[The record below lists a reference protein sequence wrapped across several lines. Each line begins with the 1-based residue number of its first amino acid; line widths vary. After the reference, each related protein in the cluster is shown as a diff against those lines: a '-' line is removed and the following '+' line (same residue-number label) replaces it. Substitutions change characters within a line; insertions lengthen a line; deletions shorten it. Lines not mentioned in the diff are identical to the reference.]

1 MRSRL
6 FINLGLLTLIAILAT
21 VAIMKPGKKEAE
33 PFPLLAVDLQGM
45 KRVTLQNK
53 ETLVFEKQDGQWRL
67 TAPFAAPV
75 NQVRIGQLLD
85 VAKATT
91 EASYPLKP
99 EEAGQF
105 GLDAPEAVLT
115 LGDNSLQFGGTD
127 PIKMR
132 RYVRLGNT
140 LHLVEDNFFHH
151 LTATATDY
159 VDKRLIPEGS
169 KIQEIQLP
177 GLKALRN
184 GEGHWTVEPASESST
199 DLAELASV
207 WATSRAIDVKRMDP
221 KVVGETI
228 RIGLVEGAP
237 IEFIILKKSPEL
249 VLGRRDLGLQ
259 YEVTSETSR
268 ELLDQ
273 PKPMSQTPPANEP
286 DGSEDET
293 AEPHD
298 DHDES
303 GESGEEDHEDG
314 DEG

>member
-1 MRSRL
+1 MKSRL
-6 FINLGLLTLIAILAT
+6 LVNLGLLALIAILAT
-21 VAIMKPGKKEAE
+21 VAIVKPGKKEVE
-33 PFPLLAVDLQGM
+33 LSPLLAVDPQGLT
-45 KRVTLQNK
+45 RVTLQNK

-67 TAPFAAPV
+67 TGPFAAPV
-75 NQVRIGQLLD
+75 NQVRVGQLLD
-85 VAKATT
+85 VAKAPS
-91 EASYPLKP
+91 EANYPLKP
-99 EEAGQF
+99 DEAGQF
-105 GLDAPEAVLT
+105 GLDAPQAVLT
-115 LGDNSLQFGGTD
+115 LGDKTLQFGGTD

-132 RYVRLGNT
+132 RYVRVDDT

-151 LTATATDY
+151 LTAAATDY
-159 VDKRLIPEGS
+159 VDKRLIPEGA

-177 GLKALRN
+177 GMKALRN
-184 GEGHWTVEPASESST
+184 AEGRWTVEPASESST

-207 WATSRAIDVKRMDP
+207 WATSRAIDVKRIEP

-237 IEFIILKKSPEL
+237 IEFVILKKSPEL

-268 ELLDQ
+268 ELLNQ
-273 PKPMSQTPPANEP
+273 PKPKSQTPPANEP
-286 DGSEDET
+286 VGSEDET

-298 DHDES
+298 DRDES
-303 GESGEEDHEDG
+303 GESGEEGHDDG

>member
-1 MRSRL
+1 MKSRL
-6 FINLGLLTLIAILAT
+6 LVNLGLLALIAILAT
-21 VAIMKPGKKEAE
+21 VAIVKPGKKEVE
-33 PFPLLAVDLQGM
+33 LSPLLAVDPQGLT
-45 KRVTLQNK
+45 RVTLQNK
-53 ETLVFEKQDGQWRL
+53 ETLVFEKQNGQWHL

-99 EEAGQF
+99 DEAGQF

-151 LTATATDY
+151 LTASATDY

-207 WATSRAIDVKRMDP
+207 WATSRAIDVRRMDA

>member
-184 GEGHWTVEPASESST
+184 AEGHWTVEPTSESST

-207 WATSRAIDVKRMDP
+207 WATSRAIDVRRMDA

-228 RIGLVEGAP
+228 RIGLDEGAP

-268 ELLDQ
+268 ELLNQ
-273 PKPMSQTPPANEP
+273 PKPKSQTPPANEP

-298 DHDES
+298 DRDES
-303 GESGEEDHEDG
+303 GESGEEGHDDG

>member
-1 MRSRL
+1 MKSRL
-6 FINLGLLTLIAILAT
+6 LVNLGLLALIAILAT
-21 VAIMKPGKKEAE
+21 VAIVKPGKKEVE
-33 PFPLLAVDLQGM
+33 LSPLLAVDPQGLT
-45 KRVTLQNK
+45 RVTLQNK

-67 TAPFAAPV
+67 TGPFAAPV
-75 NQVRIGQLLD
+75 NQVRVGQLLD
-85 VAKATT
+85 VAKAPS
-91 EASYPLKP
+91 EANYPLKP
-99 EEAGQF
+99 DEAGQF
-105 GLDAPEAVLT
+105 GLDAPQAVLT
-115 LGDNSLQFGGTD
+115 LGDKTLQFGGTD

-132 RYVRLGNT
+132 RYVRLGDT

-151 LTATATDY
+151 LTAAATDY
-159 VDKRLIPEGS
+159 VDKRLIPEGA

-177 GLKALRN
+177 GMKALRN
-184 GEGHWTVEPASESST
+184 AEGRWTVEPASESST

-228 RIGLVEGAP
+228 HIGLVEGAP
-237 IEFIILKKSPEL
+237 IEFVIVKKSPEL

-268 ELLDQ
+268 ELLNQ
-273 PKPMSQTPPANEP
+273 PKPKSQTPPANEP
-286 DGSEDET
+286 VGSEDET

-298 DHDES
+298 DLDES
-303 GESGEEDHEDG
+303 GESGEEGHDDG

>member
-1 MRSRL
+1 MKSRL
-6 FINLGLLTLIAILAT
+6 LVNLGLLALIAILAT
-21 VAIMKPGKKEAE
+21 VAIVKPGKKEVE
-33 PFPLLAVDLQGM
+33 LSPLLAVDPQGLT
-45 KRVTLQNK
+45 RVTLQNK

-67 TAPFAAPV
+67 TGPFAAPV
-75 NQVRIGQLLD
+75 NQVRVGQLLD
-85 VAKATT
+85 VAKAPS
-91 EASYPLKP
+91 EANYPLKP
-99 EEAGQF
+99 DEAGQF
-105 GLDAPEAVLT
+105 GLDAPQAVLT
-115 LGDNSLQFGGTD
+115 LEDKTLQFGGTD

-132 RYVRLGNT
+132 RYVRVDDT

-151 LTATATDY
+151 LTAAATDY
-159 VDKRLIPEGS
+159 VDKRLIPEGA

-177 GLKALRN
+177 GMKALRN
-184 GEGHWTVEPASESST
+184 AEGRWTVEPASESST

-228 RIGLVEGAP
+228 HIGLVEGAP
-237 IEFIILKKSPEL
+237 IEFVIVKKSPEL

-268 ELLDQ
+268 ELLNQ
-273 PKPMSQTPPANEP
+273 PKPKSQTPPANEP
-286 DGSEDET
+286 VGSEDET

-298 DHDES
+298 DRDES
-303 GESGEEDHEDG
+303 GESGEEGHDDG

>member
-184 GEGHWTVEPASESST
+184 AEGHWTVEPASESST

-207 WATSRAIDVKRMDP
+207 WATSRAIDVRRMDA

>member
-1 MRSRL
+1 
-6 FINLGLLTLIAILAT
+6 
-21 VAIMKPGKKEAE
+21 
-33 PFPLLAVDLQGM
+33 
-45 KRVTLQNK
+45 
-53 ETLVFEKQDGQWRL
+53 
-67 TAPFAAPV
+67 
-75 NQVRIGQLLD
+75 
-85 VAKATT
+85 
-91 EASYPLKP
+91 
-99 EEAGQF
+99 
-105 GLDAPEAVLT
+105 

-184 GEGHWTVEPASESST
+184 AEGHWTVEPASESST

-207 WATSRAIDVKRMDP
+207 WATSRAIDVRRMDA

>member
-151 LTATATDY
+151 LTASATDY

>member
-1 MRSRL
+1 MKSRL
-6 FINLGLLTLIAILAT
+6 LVNVGLLTVIAILAT
-21 VAIMKPGKKEAE
+21 IAIVKPGKEEVE
-33 PFPLLAVDLQGM
+33 PSSLLALYPQGLT
-45 KRVTLQNK
+45 RVTLQNK

-67 TAPFAAPV
+67 TGPFAAPV

-85 VAKATT
+85 VAKAPS
-91 EASYPLKP
+91 EANYPLKP
-99 EEAGQF
+99 NEAGQF

-132 RYVRLGNT
+132 RYVRLGDT

-151 LTATATDY
+151 LTASATDY
-159 VDKRLIPEGS
+159 VDKRLIPEGA
-169 KIQEIQLP
+169 KIQDIQLP

-184 GEGHWTVEPASESST
+184 AEGRWTVEPASESST

-207 WATSRAIDVKRMDP
+207 WATSRAIDVKRMDSQ
-221 KVVGETI
+221 VVGEAI

-237 IEFIILKKSPEL
+237 IKFVILKKSPEL

-259 YEVTSETSR
+259 YEVTGETSR
-268 ELLDQ
+268 ELLNQ
-273 PKPMSQTPPANEP
+273 PRPKSLTPSVNEQDRP
-286 DGSEDET
+286 EDET
-293 AEPHD
+293 TAPHD
-298 DHDES
+298 ESDES
-303 GESGEEDHEDG
+303 GEDVGHDG

>member
-1 MRSRL
+1 MKSRL
-6 FINLGLLTLIAILAT
+6 LVNLGLLALIAILAT
-21 VAIMKPGKKEAE
+21 VAIVKPGKKEVE
-33 PFPLLAVDLQGM
+33 LSPLLAVDPQGLT
-45 KRVTLQNK
+45 RVTLQNK

-67 TAPFAAPV
+67 TGPFAAPV
-75 NQVRIGQLLD
+75 NQVRVGQLLD
-85 VAKATT
+85 VAKAPS
-91 EASYPLKP
+91 EANYPLKP
-99 EEAGQF
+99 DEAGQF
-105 GLDAPEAVLT
+105 GLDAPQAVLT
-115 LGDNSLQFGGTD
+115 LGDKTLQFGGTD

-132 RYVRLGNT
+132 RYVRLGDT

-151 LTATATDY
+151 LTAAATDY
-159 VDKRLIPEGS
+159 VDKRLIPEGA

-177 GLKALRN
+177 GMKALRN
-184 GEGHWTVEPASESST
+184 AEGRWTVEPASESST

-228 RIGLVEGAP
+228 HIGLVEGAP
-237 IEFIILKKSPEL
+237 IEFVIVKKSPEL

-268 ELLDQ
+268 ELLNQ
-273 PKPMSQTPPANEP
+273 PKPKSQTPPANEP
-286 DGSEDET
+286 VGSEDET

-298 DHDES
+298 DRDES
-303 GESGEEDHEDG
+303 GESGEEGHDDG

>member
-268 ELLDQ
+268 ELLNQ

>member
-184 GEGHWTVEPASESST
+184 AEGHWTVEPTSESST

-207 WATSRAIDVKRMDP
+207 WATSRAIDVRRMDA

-268 ELLDQ
+268 ELLNQ
-273 PKPMSQTPPANEP
+273 PKPKSQTPPANEP

-298 DHDES
+298 DRDES
-303 GESGEEDHEDG
+303 GESGEEGHDDG

>member
-1 MRSRL
+1 MKSRL
-6 FINLGLLTLIAILAT
+6 LVNLGLLALIAILAM
-21 VAIMKPGKKEAE
+21 VAIVKPGKKEVE
-33 PFPLLAVDLQGM
+33 LSPLLAVDPQGLT
-45 KRVTLQNK
+45 RVTLQNK

-67 TAPFAAPV
+67 TGPFAAPV
-75 NQVRIGQLLD
+75 NQVRVGQLLD
-85 VAKATT
+85 VAKAPS
-91 EASYPLKP
+91 EANYPLKLD
-99 EEAGQF
+99 EAGQF
-105 GLDAPEAVLT
+105 GLDAPQAVLT
-115 LGDNSLQFGGTD
+115 LGDKTLQFGGTD

-132 RYVRLGNT
+132 RYVRLGDT

-151 LTATATDY
+151 LTAAATDY
-159 VDKRLIPEGS
+159 VDKRLIPEGA

-177 GLKALRN
+177 GMKALRN
-184 GEGHWTVEPASESST
+184 AEGRWTVEPASESST

-228 RIGLVEGAP
+228 GIGLVEGAP
-237 IEFIILKKSPEL
+237 IEFVIVKKSPEL

-268 ELLDQ
+268 ELLNQ
-273 PKPMSQTPPANEP
+273 PKPMLQTPSANEP

-303 GESGEEDHEDG
+303 GESGEEGHDDG